1 MRPSTKELPDSSA
14 PHLLRA
20 FAIRRPALL
29 NRTGHYTRGTLVGQV
44 MAAPRAGNVA
54 LPAGEGRL
62 PAYERARAVLRTGW
76 RDARARA
83 AARAARPPLAART
96 RRGMAFG
103 LWRKGRGLAV
113 VPLFLTGRGDP
124 APPRLPP
131 SPRLWRTRRRAGWTL
146 VRNGHPARQALPQ
159 RLLRPVRALSPYGG
173 TTWARAR
180 CGSRQWVEN
189 PRRLTHVCGEGAPP
203 ARPGPAGPAWPA
215 RGFHRCAP
223 TGRTAPMSARR
234 RRLSGSPAT
243 MAPRR
248 PC

>member
-29 NRTGHYTRGTLVGQV
+29 NRRGHYTRGTLVGQV

-62 PAYERARAVLRTGW
+62 PAYGRARAVLRTGW

-124 APPRLPP
+124 APPRL
-131 SPRLWRTRRRAGWTL
+131 RRAGWTL

-159 RLLRPVRALSPYGG
+159 RLLRAGRAVSPHGGEAWAQAPCGSCLWAIAIRQAVTALS
-173 TTWARAR
+173 
-180 CGSRQWVEN
+180 
-189 PRRLTHVCGEGAPP
+189 APP
-203 ARPGPAGPAWPA
+203 AGEHPQPAQGHERQR
-215 RGFHRCAP
+215 RGLGSEN
-223 TGRTAPMSARR
+223 GRRAASDRQ
-234 RRLSGSPAT
+234 
-243 MAPRR
+243 APRR
-248 PC
+248 DVDP